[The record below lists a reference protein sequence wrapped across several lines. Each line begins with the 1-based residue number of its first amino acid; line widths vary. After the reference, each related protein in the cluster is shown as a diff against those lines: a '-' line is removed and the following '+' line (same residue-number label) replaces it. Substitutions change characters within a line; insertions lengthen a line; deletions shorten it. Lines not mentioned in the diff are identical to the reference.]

1 MFHCKSEKLNTTFA
15 NLRKLQTQ
23 YQNVIRFGNSP
34 DLKKKIMICF
44 FPAHSHKF
52 LKCMYIILVLD
63 IKGKNEP
70 ETELL
75 TNIGPKNIN

>member
-1 MFHCKSEKLNTTFA
+1 
-15 NLRKLQTQ
+15 
-23 YQNVIRFGNSP
+23 
-34 DLKKKIMICF
+34 
-44 FPAHSHKF
+44 
-52 LKCMYIILVLD
+52 MYIILVLD